1 MKRILFGLSLFA
13 LSGVFAA
20 PSPQGPADES
30 AYWVLHFHGDLKP
43 VAVISTENLNFGEIE
58 VGNTER
64 ETVKILNKGYGDL
77 IIKRV
82 YLKNGVEFG
91 IKKTTCTKPLSFGQ
105 SCEITVEF
113 KPDTAGDFSD
123 TLVVETNDPQN
134 PTFEVNLRGKS
145 LGAVIELPQEEEN
158 QTLPAVE
165 NKTEKPQP
173 VEVNNSTLQKVA
185 TEKPK
190 PKKVETKQKQKPKGK
205 QRTPKYTYWVVKPCD
220 TLWDISAKVY
230 GTPLLWAA
238 IYEANRDKIRDPW
251 FISVGEKLKIPKLT
265 PAEREKYEKES
276 IKLMEEMA
284 DRPLGPKCPY

>member
-13 LSGVFAA
+13 LSGAFAA
-20 PSPQGPADES
+20 PPLGPADES

-43 VAVISTENLNFGEIE
+43 VAVISTDSLNFGEIE
-58 VGNTER
+58 VGNAER

-77 IIKRV
+77 VIKKV
-82 YLKNGVEFG
+82 YLKGGVEFG

-113 KPDTAGDFSD
+113 KPDMPGDFSD

-134 PTFEVNLRGKS
+134 PTFEVNLRGTA

-165 NKTEKPQP
+165 NKTENLQP
-173 VEVNNSTLQKVA
+173 AEVNNSTLQKVA
-185 TEKPK
+185 EEKTKPK
-190 PKKVETKQKQKPKGK
+190 EVRKKKNLKREKET
-205 QRTPKYTYWVVKPCD
+205 TKYTYWVVKPCD
-220 TLWDISAKVY
+220 TLWDISAEVY

-265 PAEREKYEKES
+265 PAERERYEKES